1 MSRDELF
8 TAICSTLGYT
18 TEEQQA
24 IAAAYLR
31 DIITAV
37 ELRHGEELLIADLT
51 NEKVEIIK
59 REAVRRCRSA

>member
-8 TAICSTLGYT
+8 TAICSTLGYA

-24 IAAAYLR
+24 IAAAHLR
-31 DIITAV
+31 EIIIAV

-51 NEKVEIIK
+51 DDKVAIIK